1 IFPMRTSLSS
11 LGRKGCTSL
20 SARTASL
27 LGWKE
32 TYRFTQEITMRKFI
46 TVALFLALCSMA
58 AMAADYPKAEVFG
71 GYQYTHLEGGYNG
84 NGFNFALNGNFNDY
98 FGITADIGAS
108 YKSQDGVNLNN
119 YTYTFGPVLSLRANK
134 AYTPFVHALIGGDHA
149 SASASGLG
157 TATGNGFALMAGG
170 GVDFNINR
178 VLAFRAAQADW
189 MLVHTGGS
197 TSGKN
202 F

>member
-1 IFPMRTSLSS
+1 
-11 LGRKGCTSL
+11 
-20 SARTASL
+20 
-27 LGWKE
+27 
-32 TYRFTQEITMRKFI
+32 MRKF
-46 TVALFLALCSMA
+46 VAVASFLTLFSLA
-58 AMAADYPKAEVFG
+58 AMAADYPKAEIFG

-98 FGITADIGAS
+98 FGITVDFGAA
-108 YKSQDGVNLNN
+108 YNTQYGVNLNN

-149 SASASGLG
+149 TASASGLG
-157 TATGNGFALMAGG
+157 SASGNGYALMAGG

-178 VLAFRAAQADW
+178 GLAFRAAQADW
-189 MLVHTGGS
+189 MLVHTNGS

-202 F
+202 LRISTGIVLKF

>member
-1 IFPMRTSLSS
+1 
-11 LGRKGCTSL
+11 
-20 SARTASL
+20 
-27 LGWKE
+27 
-32 TYRFTQEITMRKFI
+32 MRKFI

-108 YKSQDGVNLNN
+108 YKSQDGVSLNN

-202 F
+202 FRISTGIVVKF